1 MRPTRPADKPQ
12 AFLSALR
19 LKYDADA
26 ASGGGQPV
34 RAKQI
39 VISGKV
45 AQEIGFDK
53 IRREQAQLSEL
64 KIVILDGVQVA
75 FPYAPDSQEKTPSIQ
90 DICPKVTDL
99 DVSRNLFTQFGT
111 VVEICSELKHL
122 RTLRV
127 KSVFPR
133 RNSLGAIC

>member
-1 MRPTRPADKPQ
+1 MRE
-12 AFLSALR
+12 
-19 LKYDADA
+19 
-26 ASGGGQPV
+26 
-34 RAKQI
+34 KQI

-75 FPYAPDSQEKTPSIQ
+75 FAYAPDSQEKTPSIK

-99 DVSRNLFTQFGT
+99 DLSRSLFTQFGT

-127 KSVFPR
+127 KSVSPVLILLERFANYDAAEIGSKMCSKTRALKALR
-133 RNSLGAIC
+133 RCSRA